1 MKRSTDR
8 ILTTHVGSL
17 IRPKEIRDA
26 FEARAAGKTYDEDK
40 LQQTLRREV
49 ANVVKQQADTGIDV
63 VDDGEF
69 GKAGWMRYVS
79 ERLNGLELRPLK
91 PGEKMTT
98 PDDIMRETKV
108 FPDFY
113 KAYNRIVFFDWLPP
127 EESKTPLDQKPAAG
141 GAQTMIW
148 DCTTCYKCQEQC
160 PQGVHVADV
169 LYTLKNKAWRKH
181 ASRPAASAVQ
191 ADG

>member
-26 FEARAAGKTYDEDK
+26 FEARAAGKSYDEDK

-127 EESKTPLDQKPAAG
+127 EESKTPLDRTPAAG

-148 DCTTCYKCQEQC
+148 DCTGPISYRGQ
-160 PQGVHVADV
+160 
-169 LYTLKNKAWRKH
+169 
-181 ASRPAASAVQ
+181 SAV
-191 ADG
+191 ARDI